1 MKAEEFLSRAYRLDQ
16 QIQSKVDQLQRIR
29 ACASGSGIQY
39 RDAKVKASG
48 PENKVENTVVKIL
61 EEERVINEEIDRLV
75 EIKREIRE
83 VIARVEDVDYRLVLE
98 ERNLLF
104 KTWWEISRDM
114 GMGIR
119 WTQMKHREAVKA
131 VQEVLDRMEWEE
143 GGLTYVL

>member
-1 MKAEEFLSRAYRLDQ
+1 MRAEEFLSRAYRLDQ

-29 ACASGSGIQY
+29 ACASGSGKPCENV
-39 RDAKVKASG
+39 KVQTSG
-48 PENKVENTVVKIL
+48 PESRVENTVVKIL
-61 EEERVINEEIDRLV
+61 EEERMINEEIDRLV

-83 VIARVEDVDYRLVLE
+83 VISLVEDVDYRLVLE

-131 VQEVLDRMEWEE
+131 VQEVLDGMEKEE
-143 GGLTYVL
+143 